1 MLFNVSGMSKFLLIG
16 DLHLR
21 STSPEMR
28 TDPDFQQLCLG
39 KLEWI
44 LNTAERLEC
53 DAILQPGDF
62 FDSPN
67 PTSSLLIQTI
77 GLLRSSNVPIITT
90 VGNHDVVGKNTD
102 LYKEQSPLGILEAAG
117 VIDVLVGGDN
127 VRIGDTIVSGYG
139 YGEKITHD
147 FLHGKA
153 KRHNPD
159 IPEIALVHAS
169 VGNSRQEAEYDVHE
183 LTITPTTADYV
194 LFGDIHFGWEL
205 CVNTPKDVACFN
217 PGAVIRLRST
227 EKDIVPKC
235 YYLDTTK
242 EELDVYEIPHQ
253 PSKYAFNIK
262 EMDKRTSDRVEAWN
276 AAQAKSQEIQSER
289 AEDIVRRVA
298 EAVGYDSDVVEI
310 VLDRLAEV
318 KK

>member
-1 MLFNVSGMSKFLLIG
+1 MSKFLLIG

-21 STSPEMR
+21 STAPEMR

-44 LNTAERLEC
+44 LNTAEKLDC

-77 GLLRSSNVPIITT
+77 SLLKSYDIPIITT

-102 LYKEQSPLGILEAAG
+102 LYKEQSPLGILEAADA
-117 VIDVLVGGDN
+117 ITVLVGGDN
-127 VRIGDTIVSGYG
+127 CKIGDTIVSGYG

-153 KRHNPD
+153 KRHNKD
-159 IPEIALVHAS
+159 ISEIALVHAS
-169 VGNSRQEAEYDVHE
+169 VGASRKEAEYDVHE
-183 LTITPTTADYV
+183 LTITPDTADYV
-194 LFGDIHFGWEL
+194 LFGDIHFGWDL
-205 CVNTPKDVACFN
+205 CVDTPKGVACFN
-217 PGAVIRLRST
+217 PGAAVRLRST
-227 EKDIVPKC
+227 EKDIVPRC
-235 YYLDTTK
+235 YCLDTT
-242 EELDVYEIPHQ
+242 EEALDAYEIPHQ
-253 PSKYAFNIK
+253 PAKYAFNIK
-262 EMDKRTSDRVEAWN
+262 QMDKRTSDRVEAWN

-298 EAVGYDSDVVEI
+298 EAVGYSKDVVEI